1 MTKLL
6 SILLLLFS
14 FSIILPAASF
24 KAAKSKKETKLK
36 FKTEKKQKD
45 EARKK
50 ALEKLAQ
57 MKKKKLDLYSLTDD
71 DLASLEKKE
80 KEINEKDKEQI
91 QLLERMIKNPNLSDD
106 QKAERMFRLAELKW
120 ESSKFSYLRQRKE
133 YELKMDKCLED
144 KTIQCPKDEP
154 VANYS
159 ESIKIYKTIL
169 KKLPRYDRI
178 DEVIYYL
185 GYGLQ
190 RAGNPSQSVSYFKK
204 IVLKYPKSEY
214 LAKAYF
220 SLGEYFFD
228 NNSFVAAKKNYEKV
242 LEDKNSDIYDLGM
255 YKMGWV
261 YYNLG
266 SGATDDAPEKWT
278 NLDKSLSYF
287 KYSIEKSTKAI
298 AFKTQAKNDL
308 VLVMSEYKD
317 AFDRVKSY
325 FYKLDG
331 QKEAIK
337 RLNNLG
343 ELLLAQ
349 GKDTQV
355 IEVYRYLIE
364 SAPTGKRVPEYYSTI
379 LETETRLLDKA
390 KIAKTFR
397 EIIDYFAPDSDWVRA
412 NTGKEWQKEGFELG
426 RKLLQERAITF
437 HEKGQKCTPNNKKV
451 KCDKVKLY
459 LKAGDLYK
467 EYIDK
472 YPTSKE
478 AYQDSFY
485 YAEILFYHKKDYQEA
500 ANYYE
505 KIFKDP
511 SAKEYYADA
520 AFGMILALEKL
531 MKDEM
536 ERLQGQ
542 VDIKESKEAGSLDK
556 KTRVEFTPRQRQ
568 YVVACDNYIKVVK
581 SPKEKPKVAYGAARL
596 FYEKAQY
603 EESIKRFQDI
613 IKNYKGTK
621 FASLAGNL
629 ILDTYNRLKNYQQI
643 ENWAEILLKNK
654 DFTYNKQDK
663 LVIFV
668 RQSILKQGEEALTN
682 GKYLDAANH
691 FIRLAGDQRFKNDLT
706 IAPDALERAAVV
718 YGLAKD
724 EVSANRI
731 LLRIVNEYPKS
742 ELAPKSLFTLGKVHS
757 LRAKFKQAADYFS
770 MLSKYPENKEY
781 TADGLYNA
789 ISLYAALG
797 DTKSSISLIDTYIKI
812 YGKEK
817 DPAKIK
823 DIESLK
829 YKRGEIFEIVKD
841 YKKANN
847 AYEEYISKYNEDK
860 NKIIELKIR
869 MGKNELKI
877 KKNNFNEA
885 KKYFKEA
892 LKLFDDNYITCKNI
906 VTKKGR
912 TKITKKECK
921 ITFSPKKGTKKE
933 IEFIYT
939 KNLIGDILFTLADSD
954 YQKYISLSKAIKS
967 TPAYKPRSSAERG
980 MQQKIKEMKA
990 LYPKLRDSYTNI
1002 LNYESPV
1009 WTVAA
1014 SYRLGKI
1021 YGVFAETLFKAPLPK
1036 GLSEDEEFVYRDML
1050 DEIAIPLQEK
1060 AIQNYDAVLKVV
1072 KQNKFYN
1079 KWYSKTA
1086 FEIVKYEGRENLFPA
1101 AKYSYK
1107 DTSYQDSYLKFK
1119 IERKKINP
1127 IIERKKEDVKDKG
1140 TALSPKK
1147 KDKKNK
1153 KDKK

>member
-14 FSIILPAASF
+14 FSFTLPANSF
-24 KAAKSKKETKLK
+24 KAAKKKKEVKLK
-36 FKTEKKQKD
+36 LKAEKRKKD

-50 ALEKLAQ
+50 ALAKLEQ

-71 DLASLEKKE
+71 DLASIEKKE
-80 KEINEKDKEQI
+80 KEINEKNREQI
-91 QLLERMIKNPNLSDD
+91 TLLERMIKNPNLSDD

-120 ESSKFSYLRQRKE
+120 ESSKFSYLRLRKE
-133 YELKMDKCLED
+133 YEIKMDKCLED
-144 KTIQCPKDEP
+144 KKIKCPKKEP

-190 RAGNPSQSVSYFKK
+190 RAGKPSQAVSYFKK
-204 IVLKYPKSEY
+204 IVLKYKKSEY

-228 NNSFVAAKKNYEKV
+228 NNSFIAAKKNYEKV
-242 LEDKNSDIYDLGM
+242 LVDKTSDIYDLGM

-266 SGATDDAPEKWT
+266 SAATDDNSQKWER
-278 NLDKSLSYF
+278 LDKSLNYF

-325 FYKLDG
+325 FYKLGG

-355 IEVYRYLIE
+355 VEVYRYLIE
-364 SAPTGKRVPEYYSTI
+364 SAPNGKRVPEYYSTI
-379 LETETRLLDKA
+379 LETETRLNDKV
-390 KIAKTFR
+390 KITKVYR
-397 EIIDYFAPDSDWVRA
+397 EIIDYFAPDGDWVRA
-412 NTGKEWQKEGFELG
+412 NTGKEWQKEGFKFG
-426 RKLLQERAITF
+426 KSLLQERAITF
-437 HEKGQKCTPNNKKV
+437 HEKGQKCNPKSKKFKCNKHE
-451 KCDKVKLY
+451 LY

-485 YAEILFYHKKDYQEA
+485 YAEILFYHKKDYQQA

-511 SAKEYYADA
+511 SAKQYYADA

-542 VDIKESKEAGSLDK
+542 VNITESKEAGALNK
-556 KTRVEFTPRQRQ
+556 KKRIDFTPRERQ

-603 EESIKRFQDI
+603 AEAIKRFQSI
-613 IKNYKGTK
+613 IKHYKGTK

-629 ILDTYNRLKNYQQI
+629 ILDTYNRLKNYQEI

-654 DFTYNKQDK
+654 DFTYNKKDK

-668 RQSILKQGEEALTN
+668 KQSILKQGEEAIKAQ
-682 GKYLDAANH
+682 KYMEAANH
-691 FIRLAGDQRFKNDLT
+691 FIRLAGDRRFKKDLT
-706 IAPDALERAAVV
+706 IAPDALERAAIA

-724 EVSANRI
+724 EPSANRI

-770 MLSKYPENKEY
+770 MLKKYPKNEEY
-781 TADGLYNA
+781 TPDGLYNS
-789 ISLYAALG
+789 ITLYAALG
-797 DTKSSISLIDTYIKI
+797 DTKNAISLIDTYIKI
-812 YGKEK
+812 YGKSK

-823 DIESLK
+823 DIEALK

-841 YKKANN
+841 YKKANI
-847 AYEEYISKYNEDK
+847 AYKEYVAKYPKDK

-869 MGKNELKI
+869 MGKNLLKLK
-877 KKNNFNEA
+877 KKNHAEA
-885 KKYFKEA
+885 NKFFKEA
-892 LKLFDDNYITCKNI
+892 IKIFDDNYLKCKN
-906 VTKKGR
+906 VTIKKGKK
-912 TKITKKECK
+912 KITKKECK
-921 ITFSPKKGTKKE
+921 INSKIKKGSKKE
-933 IEFIYT
+933 GEFIYT
-939 KNLIGDILFTLADSD
+939 KNLIGGILFMKADKN
-954 YQKYISLSKAIKS
+954 YQKYISLSKSIIS
-967 TPAYKPRSSAERG
+967 TPSYKPRSSAERS
-980 MQQKIKEMKA
+980 MQKKIKDMKK
-990 LYPKLRDSYTNI
+990 LYPKLRDSYNNI
-1002 LNYESPV
+1002 LNYESPI

-1036 GLSEDEEFVYRDML
+1036 GLNEDEEFVYRDML

-1060 AIQNYDAVLKVV
+1060 AIQNYDAVLQVV

-1086 FEIVKYEGRENLFPA
+1086 SEIVKYEGRENLFPA
-1101 AKYSYK
+1101 AKYSYNDK
-1107 DTSYQDSYLKFK
+1107 ISQDTYLKFK

-1127 IIERKKEDVKDKG
+1127 IILKKSEKKVEKKTD
-1140 TALSPKK
+1140 KK
-1147 KDKKNK
+1147 KSKKNK
-1153 KDKK
+1153 GKK